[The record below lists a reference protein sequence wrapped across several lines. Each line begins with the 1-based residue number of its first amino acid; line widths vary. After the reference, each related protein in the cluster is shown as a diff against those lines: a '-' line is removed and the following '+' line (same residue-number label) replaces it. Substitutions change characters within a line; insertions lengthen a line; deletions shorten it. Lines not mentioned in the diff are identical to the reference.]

1 MKRIAAARNQ
11 EADVVQAL
19 VVDDKE
25 DNVYYL
31 RVLLEAVGHQVMAA
45 PNGVVALEKAQAAP
59 PDIIISDL
67 LMPQMDGYALLQAW
81 KSDPLLQSIP
91 FIVYTATYTEP
102 EDEKLARDLGCDEF
116 LLKPT
121 EPDVFLSVMN
131 EVLGRGFVTRPSD
144 QAALARYGNEP
155 LFKLY

>member
-1 MKRIAAARNQ
+1 M
-11 EADVVQAL
+11 VQAL

-67 LMPQMDGYALLQAW
+67 LMPQMDG
-81 KSDPLLQSIP
+81 
-91 FIVYTATYTEP
+91 
-102 EDEKLARDLGCDEF
+102 
-116 LLKPT
+116 
-121 EPDVFLSVMN
+121 
-131 EVLGRGFVTRPSD
+131 
-144 QAALARYGNEP
+144 
-155 LFKLY
+155 